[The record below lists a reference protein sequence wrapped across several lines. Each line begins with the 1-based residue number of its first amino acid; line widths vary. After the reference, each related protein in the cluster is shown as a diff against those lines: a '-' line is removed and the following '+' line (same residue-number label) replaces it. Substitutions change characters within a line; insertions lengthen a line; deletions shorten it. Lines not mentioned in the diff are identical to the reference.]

1 MEDRNL
7 DFTLL
12 TRTVGN
18 IPVISLVYSWIVDI
32 MGMIMSF
39 IFEITSSFGIF
50 NIGVCIIIFTIV
62 TRIIMFPLSY
72 KQAKSQ
78 KMMSVV
84 QPEIAA
90 IQKKYQG
97 KESDQ
102 KSAMMMQAEIKSVY
116 EKYGVSMTGG
126 CIQLIIQMP
135 ILFALYKVILNI
147 PAYVGSVKIYF
158 QNIVDAIGGASAIE
172 AVNTFA
178 HSSEALT
185 NVITQSRIKD
195 GIIATTDNI
204 IDFLYHL
211 NPAQWT
217 DFTNNF
223 SQFADAINNNYQ
235 YIEQMNNF
243 LGINLATSP
252 GAYGMLS
259 IKAWIIPVLAG
270 LSQYISTKIISSASG
285 SAMMNDENNPTASTM
300 KSMNIMMPII
310 SVFFCFS
317 FASGIG
323 IYWIAS
329 SVIMGLQQ
337 YLLNKH
343 FNKMN
348 VDDLVKENLDK
359 VNAKRAKK
367 GLPPI
372 NEKSSQDNLKRLQER
387 NERVQAALESKQAA
401 SKKRVS
407 ENDSYYVTNSIADRA
422 NMVQQYEERKSKKK

>member
-1 MEDRNL
+1 M

-387 NERVQAALESKQAA
+387 NERVQAALEAKQAA

>member
-1 MEDRNL
+1 M

-172 AVNTFA
+172 AVNNFA
-178 HSSEALT
+178 HSSEALA

-223 SQFADAINNNYQ
+223 SQFADAISNNYQ

-348 VDDLVKENLDK
+348 VDDLIKENLDK

-387 NERVQAALESKQAA
+387 NERVQAALEAKQAA

-422 NMVQQYEERKSKKK
+422 NMVQQYEEKKSKKK

>member
-158 QNIVDAIGGASAIE
+158 QNIVDAIGGASSIE

-178 HSSEALT
+178 HSSEALA

-387 NERVQAALESKQAA
+387 NERVQAALEAKQAA

>member
-387 NERVQAALESKQAA
+387 NERVQAALEAKQAA

-407 ENDSYYVTNSIADRA
+407 ENDSYYGTNSIADRA

>member
-1 MEDRNL
+1 
-7 DFTLL
+7 
-12 TRTVGN
+12 
-18 IPVISLVYSWIVDI
+18 
-32 MGMIMSF
+32 
-39 IFEITSSFGIF
+39 
-50 NIGVCIIIFTIV
+50 
-62 TRIIMFPLSY
+62 
-72 KQAKSQ
+72 
-78 KMMSVV
+78 
-84 QPEIAA
+84 
-90 IQKKYQG
+90 
-97 KESDQ
+97 
-102 KSAMMMQAEIKSVY
+102 MMMQAEIKSVY

-387 NERVQAALESKQAA
+387 NERVQAALEAKQAA

>member
-7 DFTLL
+7 DLTLL

-178 HSSEALT
+178 HSSEALA

-285 SAMMNDENNPTASTM
+285 SAMMNDENNPAASTM

-387 NERVQAALESKQAA
+387 NERVQAALEAKQAA

-422 NMVQQYEERKSKKK
+422 NMVQQYEEKKSKKK

>member
-223 SQFADAINNNYQ
+223 SQFSDAINNNYQ

-387 NERVQAALESKQAA
+387 NERVQAALEAKQAA

>member
-243 LGINLATSP
+243 LGINLPTSP

-387 NERVQAALESKQAA
+387 NERVQAALEAKQAA

>member
-158 QNIVDAIGGASAIE
+158 QNIVDAIGGASAID

-211 NPAQWT
+211 NPSQWT

-285 SAMMNDENNPTASTM
+285 SAMMDDENNPTASTM

-348 VDDLVKENLDK
+348 VDDLVKENLDR

-387 NERVQAALESKQAA
+387 NERVQAALEAKQAA

>member
-172 AVNTFA
+172 SVNTFA

-223 SQFADAINNNYQ
+223 SQFSDAINNNYQ

-387 NERVQAALESKQAA
+387 NERVQAALEAKQAA

>member
-285 SAMMNDENNPTASTM
+285 SVMMNDENNPTASTM

-387 NERVQAALESKQAA
+387 NERVQAALEAKQAA

>member
-387 NERVQAALESKQAA
+387 NERVQAALEAKQAA

-422 NMVQQYEERKSKKK
+422 NMVQQYEERKSKNK

>member
-178 HSSEALT
+178 QSSEALT

-387 NERVQAALESKQAA
+387 NERVQAALEAKQAA

>member
-178 HSSEALT
+178 HSSEALA

-387 NERVQAALESKQAA
+387 NERVQAALEAKQAA

>member
-1 MEDRNL
+1 
-7 DFTLL
+7 
-12 TRTVGN
+12 
-18 IPVISLVYSWIVDI
+18 
-32 MGMIMSF
+32 
-39 IFEITSSFGIF
+39 
-50 NIGVCIIIFTIV
+50 
-62 TRIIMFPLSY
+62 
-72 KQAKSQ
+72 
-78 KMMSVV
+78 
-84 QPEIAA
+84 
-90 IQKKYQG
+90 
-97 KESDQ
+97 
-102 KSAMMMQAEIKSVY
+102 
-116 EKYGVSMTGG
+116 
-126 CIQLIIQMP
+126 
-135 ILFALYKVILNI
+135 
-147 PAYVGSVKIYF
+147 
-158 QNIVDAIGGASAIE
+158 
-172 AVNTFA
+172 
-178 HSSEALT
+178 
-185 NVITQSRIKD
+185 
-195 GIIATTDNI
+195 
-204 IDFLYHL
+204 
-211 NPAQWT
+211 
-217 DFTNNF
+217 
-223 SQFADAINNNYQ
+223 
-235 YIEQMNNF
+235 
-243 LGINLATSP
+243 
-252 GAYGMLS
+252 MLS

-387 NERVQAALESKQAA
+387 NERVQAALEAKQAA

>member
-178 HSSEALT
+178 HSSEALA

-387 NERVQAALESKQAA
+387 NERVQAALGAKQAA

>member
-178 HSSEALT
+178 HSSEALA

-195 GIIATTDNI
+195 GLIATTDNI

-387 NERVQAALESKQAA
+387 NERVQAALEAKQAA

>member
-387 NERVQAALESKQAA
+387 NERVQAALEAKQAA

-422 NMVQQYEERKSKKK
+422 NMVQQYEEKKSKKK

>member
-178 HSSEALT
+178 HSSEALA

-387 NERVQAALESKQAA
+387 NERVQAALEAKQAA
-401 SKKRVS
+401 SQKRVS

>member
-172 AVNTFA
+172 AVNNFA
-178 HSSEALT
+178 HSSDALV

-223 SQFADAINNNYQ
+223 SQFADAISNNYQ

-348 VDDLVKENLDK
+348 VDDLIKENLDK

-387 NERVQAALESKQAA
+387 NERVQAALEAKQAV

>member
-387 NERVQAALESKQAA
+387 NERVQAALEAKQAA
-401 SKKRVS
+401 SKKIVS

>member
-285 SAMMNDENNPTASTM
+285 SAMMDDENNPTASTM

-387 NERVQAALESKQAA
+387 NERVQAALEAKQAA

-422 NMVQQYEERKSKKK
+422 NMVQQYEERKNKKK

>member
-387 NERVQAALESKQAA
+387 NERVQAALEAKQAA

>member
-18 IPVISLVYSWIVDI
+18 IPIISLVYSWIVDI

-270 LSQYISTKIISSASG
+270 LSQYISTRIISSANG

-329 SVIMGLQQ
+329 SAIMGLQQ

-372 NEKSSQDNLKRLQER
+372 NEKSSQDNLKRLQEK
-387 NERVQAALESKQAA
+387 NERIQAALEAKQEA

>member
-285 SAMMNDENNPTASTM
+285 SAMMDDENNPTASTM

-387 NERVQAALESKQAA
+387 NERVQAALEAKQAA